1 MTAGV
6 RLHWSSWSTASMAH
20 DAGRWLLTFVEVL
33 FCFLADIE
41 EPLVWQRPLSSTPS
55 DPERSTGP
63 SAEWMI
69 LRCIALLWVTSRKD
83 SLASRCV
90 GPGAAVA
97 HTAAGSAGLPNCF
110 PMTTDVPISTVGSSQ
125 TCASKGS
132 TLHVRRFS
140 MALLFRF
147 LPL

>member
-6 RLHWSSWSTASMAH
+6 CLHRSSWSTASMAH
-20 DAGRWLLTFVEVL
+20 DAGRWLLTFVELL

-41 EPLVWQRPLSSTPS
+41 EPLVWQQPLSSTPS

-90 GPGAAVA
+90 GLG
-97 HTAAGSAGLPNCF
+97 AAGSAGLPNCF
-110 PMTTDVPISTVGSSQ
+110 PMTMDVPISTMDSSQ

-132 TLHVRRFS
+132 TLRARRFG